1 LRYLLAEGEA
11 LAEVGIRSEDL
22 IGKTIFEALPKD
34 AAALY
39 ETAVSGGSGGRI
51 VCARTRRTRQ
61 NHTSSRGASLRSSS
75 GEVYAALAV
84 SYDISDRKQAEEK
97 LRESET
103 QMRLVVEAAEMGN
116 LGLEFAHGRGALE
129 RTAFRLFGRE
139 PEEERVLSYRDFE
152 SGVHPDD
159 REMVRERLEQAIAQD
174 SVFQTEFRV
183 VLPDRQTRWV
193 SGYGRVVKRDASG
206 KAMRMTGVMFD
217 VTERKAIEEAVRQS
231 EERLRLLVESASD
244 YAIFTV
250 TPENIVESWNA
261 GAEKV
266 FGYAEDEI
274 IGKSGAILFTPEDQK
289 RGVPAMEIE
298 CAAETSKAEDERW
311 HIRKDGSRFFAS
323 GVMRPL
329 LDGRVGGFVKI
340 CRDQTERI
348 QAEKAVRDKEVL
360 KKLVAAQEDERRR
373 IARDLHDHLGQQMTA
388 LRLKLANV
396 RESCGD
402 SPICAQIEEIQR
414 AAVQMTRM
422 LIFSPGNCA
431 PPRST
436 ILDSSPRSKITSRN
450 SRGTQASRRNFT
462 SPV

>member
-1 LRYLLAEGEA
+1 LRCCSPSESSNR
-11 LAEVGIRSEDL
+11 RSRRRFRFSP
-22 IGKTIFEALPKD
+22 FEALPKD
-34 AAALY
+34 SAADYEPLYRAALAGESFAHEHEERGKTY
-39 ETAVSGGSGGRI
+39 V
-51 VCARTRRTRQ
+51 
-61 NHTSSRGASLRSSS
+61 SRGAPLRSAR

-103 QMRLVVEAAEMGN
+103 QMRLVVEAAEMGTWDWN
-116 LGLEFAHGRGALE
+116 LRTGAVRWNE
-129 RTAFRLFGRE
+129 QHFRLFGRE

-289 RGVPAMEIE
+289 RGVPALEIE

-414 AAVQMTRM
+414 AAVQIDADVDFLAWELR
-422 LIFSPGNCA
+422 PA
-431 PPRST
+431 A
-436 ILDSSPRSKITSRN
+436 LDDLGLVAALENYVKE
-450 SRGTQASRRNFT
+450 
-462 SPV
+462 

>member
-1 LRYLLAEGEA
+1 
-11 LAEVGIRSEDL
+11 
-22 IGKTIFEALPKD
+22 
-34 AAALY
+34 
-39 ETAVSGGSGGRI
+39 
-51 VCARTRRTRQ
+51 
-61 NHTSSRGASLRSSS
+61 
-75 GEVYAALAV
+75 
-84 SYDISDRKQAEEK
+84 
-97 LRESET
+97 
-103 QMRLVVEAAEMGN
+103 MRLVVEAAEMGN

-414 AAVQMTRM
+414 AAVQIDADVDFLAWELR
-422 LIFSPGNCA
+422 PA
-431 PPRST
+431 A
-436 ILDSSPRSKITSRN
+436 LDDLGLVAALENYVKE
-450 SRGTQASRRNFT
+450 
-462 SPV
+462 